1 MSTDEVTNQVVK
13 VVDAIIEHH
22 ARQTIAQNYNKFKQ
36 IHTSIQYKFWLA
48 AAYSKL
54 RIFFFDHLNFV
65 VGYE

>member
-36 IHTSIQYKFWLA
+36 IHTSMQEKSIQIIGGCCLFQL
-48 AAYSKL
+48 
-54 RIFFFDHLNFV
+54 
-65 VGYE
+65 